1 MLLASALSGQPP
13 NIVIIV
19 SDDQSFNSIGYT
31 SQGAV
36 YTPTLDMLA
45 QNGMRFTNAHHPV
58 TVCSP
63 SRYSMLTGKFSG
75 RCQGEEYLEKFP
87 LGTPTRTE
95 NNCELNP
102 TELHLGKILKDKR
115 I

>member
-1 MLLASALSGQPP
+1 M
-13 NIVIIV
+13 IV

-63 SRYSMLTGKFSG
+63 SRYSMLTGKYSG

-95 NNCELNP
+95 NNCELTPLNF
-102 TELHLGKILKDKR
+102 TWVIF
-115 I
+115 